1 MFKQFSFKNL
11 GQNKAAGLATEMR
24 YTAVKAKNVLH
35 HSWLFYYIWFYFYI
49 YQLQN
54 NLYKNA
60 LSSLIRPFS
69 QANK

>member
-35 HSWLFYYIWFYFYI
+35 ILSCFII
-49 YQLQN
+49 YDFIFISISCKITCT
-54 NLYKNA
+54 KNA
-60 LSSLIRPFS
+60 LSSLINKALFS
-69 QANK
+69 S